1 MKDIIISVCTS
12 FCRHAEFSLRQNDTS
27 YTGHSLGRSKTLGA
41 SGTVVDGR
49 KSCVVQRGMLPRK
62 KTPQQIDIYNTKS
75 RTHGQV
81 TAKSR
86 SFTRLPRRRKDVK
99 DVSIPRYVQSSC
111 VRKRTNV
118 DAQIKFLEQYPHVL
132 VPTLRPFIP
141 RLPSTRSS
149 PGGPVHMTPRRP
161 THSSKKKRGGKR
173 LKRALMLYL
182 DIAQGTKPNGRTV
195 ILLKFSSQR
204 KNSSRPLG
212 ALNPSATHLT
222 LPNSQ
227 RI

>member
-1 MKDIIISVCTS
+1 MYQLLSTCRVLSSSKRHFLHWTLSGEIKNPGGFWHCRRRSEVLRRAAWHAPEEKNIST
-12 FCRHAEFSLRQNDTS
+12 ERQI
-27 YTGHSLGRSKTLGA
+27 Y
-41 SGTVVDGR
+41 SG
-49 KSCVVQRGMLPRK
+49 
-62 KTPQQIDIYNTKS
+62 KS

-86 SFTRLPRRRKDVK
+86 SFTRLPKRWKDVQ
-99 DVSIPRYVQSSC
+99 DVSVPRYVQSSC

-118 DAQIKFLEQYPHVL
+118 EAQIKFLEQYHVL
-132 VPTLRPFIP
+132 VPTLRPSFIP

-161 THSSKKKRGGKR
+161 TRSSKKKRGERR

-182 DIAQGTKPNGRTV
+182 DIAQGTRPSGRTA

-204 KNSSRPLG
+204 KNSSRPLVE
-212 ALNPSATHLT
+212 LNPSVTHLT
-222 LPNSQ
+222 LPNSLC
-227 RI
+227 I

>member
-1 MKDIIISVCTS
+1 MPSSLFVRTTLPTLDTHWGDQKPWGLLALSSTVGSPASCSVACS
-12 FCRHAEFSLRQNDTS
+12 R
-27 YTGHSLGRSKTLGA
+27 GR
-41 SGTVVDGR
+41 
-49 KSCVVQRGMLPRK
+49 
-62 KTPQQIDIYNTKS
+62 KTPQQIDIYNRKS

-118 DAQIKFLEQYPHVL
+118 EAQIKFLEQYPHVL

-161 THSSKKKRGGKR
+161 THSSKKKRGEKR

-182 DIAQGTKPNGRTV
+182 DIAQGTKPNGRTA

-212 ALNPSATHLT
+212 ALNPSATRLT